1 MGLYATTTTANTRIP
16 FLLNGGS
23 TGSDSTFTS
32 VLSSNLDKADAYFN
46 AVAAKHYSIPFAI
59 TPPLA
64 TEMTFDMSMYWTIL
78 AFSTRD
84 WPNRNE
90 MLDDYKQVFDMLK
103 SLAAG
108 DLKLALT
115 DGSLIAQSSGLIA
128 SNREGQD
135 SIFEVDEPENWKVDQ
150 DRLNDRESF
159 LGEKSAAFQ

>member
-1 MGLYATTTTANTRIP
+1 MALYATTTTADTRVP

-23 TGSDSTFTS
+23 TGSDATFTS

-46 AVAAKHYSIPFAI
+46 AVAAKHYSIPFATI
-59 TPPLA
+59 PPLA
-64 TEMTFDMSMYWTIL
+64 REMTFDMSMYWTIL
-78 AFSTRD
+78 SFSTRD

-103 SLAAG
+103 MLGEG

-128 SNREGQD
+128 SNRESQD
-135 SIFEVDEPENWKVDQ
+135 SIFEVDEPEAWAVDQ
-150 DRLNDRESF
+150 DRLNDLDNAR
-159 LGEKSAAFQ
+159 Q

>member
-1 MGLYATTTTANTRIP
+1 MGAYATTTTADTRIP

-32 VLSSNLDKADAYFN
+32 VLSSNIDKAETYFN
-46 AVAAKHYSIPFAI
+46 AMAAKNYSLPFG
-59 TPPLA
+59 TVPPLA
-64 TEMTFDMSMYWTIL
+64 REMSFDMSMYWTIL

-103 SLAAG
+103 MLGEG

-115 DGSLIAQSSGLIA
+115 DGSLIGQTSGLIA

-135 SIFEVDEPENWKVDQ
+135 PIFDVDEPTAWGVDK
-150 DRLNDRESF
+150 DRSDALSDAR
-159 LGEKSAAFQ
+159 Q